1 MNLSR
6 HDFLVYLAPG
16 QIVHSVIRMQQSANQ
31 GVLANSLT
39 LFAVILMLNEAK
51 QCRKHINISRE
62 LFHIRWQKIVQN
74 EVLYRIMFHTKAFG
88 QS

>member
-6 HDFLVYLAPG
+6 HDFLVYLAPD

-51 QCRKHINISRE
+51 QCRKHI
-62 LFHIRWQKIVQN
+62 Q
-74 EVLYRIMFHTKAFG
+74 Y
-88 QS
+88 

>member
-16 QIVHSVIRMQQSANQ
+16 QRVHSVIRMQQSANQ

-39 LFAVILMLNEAK
+39 LFAVILM
-51 QCRKHINISRE
+51 R
-62 LFHIRWQKIVQN
+62 N
-74 EVLYRIMFHTKAFG
+74 EVIPYQVAKNCPKRGIV
-88 QS
+88 